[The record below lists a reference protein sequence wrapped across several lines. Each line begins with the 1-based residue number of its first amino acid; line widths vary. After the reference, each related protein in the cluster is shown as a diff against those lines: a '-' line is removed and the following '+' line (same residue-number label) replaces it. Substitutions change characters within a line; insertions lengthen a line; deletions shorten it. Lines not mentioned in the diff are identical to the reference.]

1 MKKIILFRHGKSSWD
16 SGVSDFERDLAQN
29 GVRRTHKSAKE
40 LSRILEF
47 KIDAWYSSPA
57 RRAERTAS
65 IAASYFPEN
74 PKINLDQKLYT
85 FSYFDLLKF
94 VKALDN
100 TYKSTIFFG
109 HNEAYT
115 EFANRM
121 GDVFLNNLP
130 TSGVVI
136 IEFDT
141 DRWEDIE
148 KGKTLKVIKPKEL

>member
-1 MKKIILFRHGKSSWD
+1 MKKIILFRHGKSSWE
-16 SGVSDFERDLAQN
+16 SGVSDFERDLAQT

-40 LSRILEF
+40 LNRILDF
-47 KIDAWYSSPA
+47 KIDVWYSSPA

-74 PKINLDQKLYT
+74 PVINLDQKLYT

-94 VKALDN
+94 VKALED
-100 TYKSTIFFG
+100 SSRSAIFFG

-141 DRWEDIE
+141 DQWENIE

>member
-1 MKKIILFRHGKSSWD
+1 MKKIILFRHGKSSWE

-40 LSRILEF
+40 LSRILDF

-57 RRAERTAS
+57 RRAERTAT
-65 IAASYFPEN
+65 IAASYFSEE

-94 VKALDN
+94 VKSLDD
-100 TYKSTIFFG
+100 SCQSAIFFG

-121 GDVFLNNLP
+121 GNVFLNNLP

-136 IEFDT
+136 IEFST
-141 DRWEDIE
+141 DQWKNIE